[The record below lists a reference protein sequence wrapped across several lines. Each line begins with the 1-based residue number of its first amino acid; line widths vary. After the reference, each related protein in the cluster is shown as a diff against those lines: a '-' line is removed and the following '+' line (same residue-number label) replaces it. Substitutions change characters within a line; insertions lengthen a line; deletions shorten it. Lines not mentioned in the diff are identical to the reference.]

1 MKTFSWISIVG
12 LLYLLV
18 LLWTCYCAWE
28 TRNSAKVLGWRTIE
42 QLGPNIDEG
51 NIQLFVGLKWRKIYT
66 HDISG
71 GFFENLISASR
82 MNVGNESALLYS
94 ILYDLDLM
102 RDDSGVFHF
111 KLCYPELTQHAFP
124 CNEWIQSSNPVT
136 HSLVKDFVSIH
147 LTWPNR
153 ADGKPFAG
161 LMRSNPGHNLMD
173 DDPSEELWWNS
184 VGTIQDYQGK
194 IPGPANV
201 TVSRKEFYVYTS
213 A

>member
-1 MKTFSWISIVG
+1 MFSHVG
-12 LLYLLV
+12 PLVFAVSAIPCLLLFSLLPA
-18 LLWTCYCAWE
+18 LLCQ
-28 TRNSAKVLGWRTIE
+28 TIK
-42 QLGPNIDEG
+42 LH
-51 NIQLFVGLKWRKIYT
+51 VGLKWRKIFS

-71 GFFENLISASR
+71 GLFDNLISASR

-94 ILYDLDLM
+94 ILYDLELM

-111 KLCYPELTQHAFP
+111 KLCYPELTQHEFP
-124 CNEWIQSSNPVT
+124 CNEWTQSSNPVT
-136 HSLVKDFVSIH
+136 HSQVKNFVSIH